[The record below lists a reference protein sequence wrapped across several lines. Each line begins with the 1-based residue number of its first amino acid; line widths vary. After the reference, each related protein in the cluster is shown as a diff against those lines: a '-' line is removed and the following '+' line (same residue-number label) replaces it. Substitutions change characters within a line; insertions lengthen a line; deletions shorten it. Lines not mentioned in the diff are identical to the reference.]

1 MQGIADALGV
11 GVGAAMVIGVLVLLQ
26 LTIQVFALVDV
37 VRRPIVTGGSKLL
50 WLLVILL
57 GGVLGTIIYLALGRG
72 TSIVTEQPEEARERS
87 AEAGGRAERAADL
100 LYGRQGQG
108 EE

>member
-1 MQGIADALGV
+1 LQEIADAIGV

-26 LTIQVFALVDV
+26 LAVQVFALVDV
-37 VRRPIVTGGSKLL
+37 VRRPVVTGGSKLL

-72 TSIVTEQPEEARERS
+72 TSTVTEQPEEAKARS
-87 AEAGGRAERAADL
+87 AEAGDRAERAADL